1 MYRALKNFF
10 TSIKVAIVLLIILI
24 AASILGTLIP
34 QGRSAQEYL
43 VRYGQIGGLFQKLQF
58 TRLYQSVWYIAI
70 LALFSLNIIICTLV
84 RLSPKLHRA
93 FRPKCDLDPTSVQVL
108 KVKDRIKM
116 AQQPAWAAQAI
127 KAELGRHHYRVREHT
142 AEKKHCFL
150 ARKRILGIFG
160 SDVVHLGLLIIL
172 AGGIISGL
180 TGVRGSLTLSENQ
193 TLPVPEA
200 GFSVRLD
207 KFITDLY
214 PDGSV
219 KDWKSELTIIEGNK
233 PVLQK
238 SVEVN
243 HPLSYKGFVFYQSG
257 YGSDWENPELQVWLK
272 KKNDPGYLKTIW
284 LRVGQPTAVEGE
296 DLVLTAT
303 RFLPDFVLDEKNQPS
318 TRSLELNN
326 PAVLIQGERY
336 GAEVFSGWI
345 FAKFPDF
352 AQMHQAQEGEFKPE
366 LKDAKAQPYSVLQT
380 AKDPGVSL
388 IWVGCAV
395 LMLGLFLAFYWP
407 TREIR
412 LVLEES
418 QGKTEISAGG
428 ISAKSREVFQ
438 SEFDGIMS
446 ALRKTK

>member
-1 MYRALKNFF
+1 MFRALKNFF
-10 TSIKVAIVLLIILI
+10 TSIKVAIVLLILLI

-34 QGRSAQEYL
+34 QGRTGQEYL
-43 VRYGQIGGLFQKLQF
+43 VRYGQLGGLFQKLQF
-58 TRLYQSVWYIAI
+58 TRLYQSFWYIAI

-84 RLSPKLHRA
+84 RLSPKLRRS
-93 FRPKCDLDPTSVQVL
+93 FRPKCDLDPKSVQVL

-116 AQQPAWAAQAI
+116 ALAPAEAVQAI
-127 KAELGRHHYRVREHT
+127 KAELGRHHYRVREHS
-142 AEKKHCFL
+142 AEKKHCLL
-150 ARKRILGIFG
+150 ARKRVLGIFG
-160 SDVVHLGLLIIL
+160 SEVVHVGLLIIL

-180 TGVRGSLTLSENQ
+180 AGVRGSLTLSENQ
-193 TLPVPEA
+193 VLPVPQA

-207 KFITDLY
+207 KFITELY
-214 PDGSV
+214 TDGNV
-219 KDWKSELTIIEGNK
+219 KDWKSELTIIEGDK

-257 YGSDWENPELQVWLK
+257 YGSDWENPELEVWLK
-272 KKNDPGYLKTIW
+272 KKSDPGYVKNIR
-284 LRVGQPTAVEGE
+284 LRIGQPATVDGE
-296 DLVLTAT
+296 DLTLTAT

-318 TRSLELNN
+318 TRSLEPNN
-326 PAVLIQGERY
+326 PAVLIRGERA

-352 AQMHQAQEGEFKPE
+352 AQMHQAKESEFKPE
-366 LKDAKAQPYSVLQT
+366 LKDVKAPQYSVLQT

-388 IWVGCAV
+388 IWIGCAL
-395 LMLGLFLAFYWP
+395 LMLGLFIAFYWP

-418 QGKTEISAGG
+418 QGKTEIAAGG
-428 ISAKSREVFQ
+428 ISAKSQEAFQ
-438 SEFDGIMS
+438 SEFESIMN

>member
-1 MYRALKNFF
+1 MFKAVKNFF

-34 QGRSAQEYL
+34 QGRTGQEYL
-43 VRYGQIGGLFQKLQF
+43 VRYGQLGGIFQKLQF
-58 TRLYQSVWYIAI
+58 TRLYQSFWYIAI

-84 RLSPKLHRA
+84 RLSPKLHRV
-93 FRPKCDLDPTSVQVL
+93 FRPKCDLDPKSVQVL
-108 KVKDRIKM
+108 KVKDKIKM
-116 AQQPAWAAQAI
+116 ALAPPAAVQAV
-127 KAELGRHHYRVREHT
+127 KAELGHHHYRVREQA
-142 AEKKHCFL
+142 AEKKNCLL

-160 SDVVHLGLLIIL
+160 SDVVHVGLLIIL

-180 TGVRGSLTLSENQ
+180 AGVRGSLTLSENQ
-193 TLPVPEA
+193 TLPVPQA

-207 KFITDLY
+207 KFITELY
-214 PDGSV
+214 PDGNV
-219 KDWKSELTIIEGNK
+219 KDWKSELTIIEGDK
-233 PVLQK
+233 LVLQK

-257 YGSDWENPELQVWLK
+257 YGSDWEKPELQVWLK
-272 KKNDPGYLKTIW
+272 KKSDPGYIKTIW
-284 LRVGQPTAVEGE
+284 LRVGQPIAVEGE
-296 DLVLTAT
+296 DITLTAT

-318 TRSLELNN
+318 TRSLEPKN
-326 PAVLIQGERY
+326 PAALIRGER
-336 GAEVFSGWI
+336 GGTEVFSGWI

-352 AQMHQAQEGEFKPE
+352 AQMHQAQESEFKPE
-366 LKDAKAQPYSVLQT
+366 LKDVKAPQYSVLQT

-412 LVLEES
+412 FVLEES
-418 QGKTEISAGG
+418 QGKTEIAAGG
-428 ISAKSREVFQ
+428 ISAKSREAFQ
-438 SEFDGIMS
+438 TEFESIMS

>member
-1 MYRALKNFF
+1 MFKAVKNFF

-34 QGRSAQEYL
+34 QGRTGQEYL
-43 VRYGQIGGLFQKLQF
+43 VRYGQLGGIFQKLQF
-58 TRLYQSVWYIAI
+58 TRLYQSFWYIAI

-84 RLSPKLHRA
+84 RLSPKLHRV
-93 FRPKCDLDPTSVQVL
+93 FRPKCDLDPKSVQVL
-108 KVKDRIKM
+108 KVKDKIKM
-116 AQQPAWAAQAI
+116 ALAPPAAVQAV
-127 KAELGRHHYRVREHT
+127 KAELGHHHYRVREQA
-142 AEKKHCFL
+142 AEKKNCLL

-160 SDVVHLGLLIIL
+160 SDVVHVGLLIIL

-180 TGVRGSLTLSENQ
+180 AGVRGSLILSENQ
-193 TLPVPEA
+193 TLPVPQA

-207 KFITDLY
+207 KFITELY
-214 PDGSV
+214 PDGNV
-219 KDWKSELTIIEGNK
+219 KDWKSELTIIEGDK

-257 YGSDWENPELQVWLK
+257 YGSDWEKPELEVWLK
-272 KKNDPGYLKTIW
+272 KKSDSGYLKKIL
-284 LRVGQPTAVEGE
+284 LRIGQPAAVEGE
-296 DLVLTAT
+296 DITLTAT

-318 TRSLELNN
+318 TRSLEPKN
-326 PAVLIQGERY
+326 PAALIRGER
-336 GAEVFSGWI
+336 GGTEVFSGWI

-352 AQMHQAQEGEFKPE
+352 AQMHQAQESEFKPE
-366 LKDAKAQPYSVLQT
+366 LKDVKAPQYSVLQT

-412 LVLEES
+412 FVLEES
-418 QGKTEISAGG
+418 QGKTEIAAGG
-428 ISAKSREVFQ
+428 ISAKSREAFQ
-438 SEFDGIMS
+438 TEFESIMS

>member
-1 MYRALKNFF
+1 MLKAIKNFF

-34 QGRSAQEYL
+34 QGRTGQEYL
-43 VRYGQIGGLFQKLQF
+43 VRYGQLGGLLQRLQF
-58 TRLYQSVWYIAI
+58 TRLYQSFWYIAI

-93 FRPKCDLDPTSVQVL
+93 FRPKCDLDPKSVQVL
-108 KVKDRIKM
+108 KVKDKIKM
-116 AQQPAWAAQAI
+116 AQPPAWAVQAV
-127 KAELGRHHYRVREHT
+127 KAELSRHHYHVREHA
-142 AEKKHCFL
+142 AEKKYCLL

-160 SDVVHLGLLIIL
+160 SDVVHVGLLIIL
-172 AGGIISGL
+172 AGGILSGL
-180 TGVRGSLTLSENQ
+180 AGVRGSLTLSENQ

-207 KFITDLY
+207 KFITELY
-214 PDGSV
+214 PDGNV
-219 KDWKSELTIIEGNK
+219 KDWKSDLTIIDGDK

-257 YGSDWENPELQVWLK
+257 YGSDWENPELEVWLK
-272 KKNDPGYLKTIW
+272 KKSDPGYLKTLW
-284 LRVGQPTAVEGE
+284 LRVGQPAAVEGK
-296 DLVLTAT
+296 DITLTAT

-326 PAVLIQGERY
+326 PAALIRGERA
-336 GAEVFSGWI
+336 GTELFSGWI

-352 AQMHQAQEGEFKPE
+352 AQMHQAQESEFKPE
-366 LKDAKAQPYSVLQT
+366 LKDVKAPPYSVLQT

-388 IWVGCAV
+388 IWIGCAM
-395 LMLGLFLAFYWP
+395 LMVGLFLAFYWP
-407 TREIR
+407 TREVR
-412 LVLEES
+412 FVLEES
-418 QGKTEISAGG
+418 QGKTEIAAGG
-428 ISAKSREVFQ
+428 ISAKSREAFQ
-438 SEFDGIMS
+438 TEFDSIMS

>member
-1 MYRALKNFF
+1 MVRALKNFF
-10 TSIKVAIVLLIILI
+10 TSIKVAIVLLILLI

-34 QGRSAQEYL
+34 QGRTGQEYL
-43 VRYGQIGGLFQKLQF
+43 VRYGQLGGLFQKLQF
-58 TRLYQSVWYIAI
+58 TRLYQSFWYIAI

-84 RLSPKLHRA
+84 RLSPKFRRA
-93 FRPKCDLDPTSVQVL
+93 LRPKCDFDPKSVLVL
-108 KVKDRIKM
+108 KVKDKIKM
-116 AQQPAWAAQAI
+116 ALAPDAAVRAAQ
-127 KAELGRHHYRVREHT
+127 AELGRHHYRVREHA
-142 AEKKHCFL
+142 AEKRLCLL

-160 SDVVHLGLLIIL
+160 SDVVHVGLLIIL

-180 TGVRGSLTLSENQ
+180 AGVRGSLTLSENQ
-193 TLPVPEA
+193 TLPVPQA

-207 KFITDLY
+207 KFTTEFY
-214 PDGSV
+214 PDGNI
-219 KDWKSELTIIEGNK
+219 KDWKSNLTIIDGDK

-257 YGSDWENPELQVWLK
+257 YGSNWENPELEVWLK
-272 KKNDPGYLKTIW
+272 KKSDLGYLKNIR
-284 LRVGQPTAVEGE
+284 LRIGQPATVDGE
-296 DLVLTAT
+296 DLTLTAT

-318 TRSLELNN
+318 TRSLEPNN
-326 PAVLIQGERY
+326 PAVLIRGERA

-352 AQMHQAQEGEFKPE
+352 AQMHQAKESEFKPE
-366 LKDAKAQPYSVLQT
+366 LKDVKAPQYSVLQT

-395 LMLGLFLAFYWP
+395 LMLGLFIAFYWP

-418 QGKTEISAGG
+418 QGKTEIAAGG
-428 ISAKSREVFQ
+428 ISAKSQEGFQ
-438 SEFDGIMS
+438 SEFERIMN
-446 ALRKTK
+446 ALRKIR

>member
-1 MYRALKNFF
+1 MLRALKNFF
-10 TSIKVAIVLLIILI
+10 TSIKVAIVLLILLI

-34 QGRSAQEYL
+34 QGRTGQEYL
-43 VRYGQIGGLFQKLQF
+43 VRYGQLGGLFEKLQF
-58 TRLYQSVWYIAI
+58 TRLYQSFWYIAI
-70 LALFSLNIIICTLV
+70 LALFSLNIIVCTLV
-84 RLSPKLHRA
+84 RLSPKLRRI
-93 FRPKCDLDPTSVQVL
+93 FRPKCDLDPKSIQVL

-116 AQQPAWAAQAI
+116 ALAPAAARQAV
-127 KAELGRHHYRVREHT
+127 KAILGRYHYRVREHT
-142 AEKKHCFL
+142 AEKGCCLL
-150 ARKRILGIFG
+150 ARKRILGVLG
-160 SDVVHLGLLIIL
+160 SAVVHVGLLVIL

-180 TGVRGSLTLSENQ
+180 AGVRGSLTLSENQ
-193 TLPVPEA
+193 TLPVPQA

-207 KFITDLY
+207 KFITEFY
-214 PDGSV
+214 PDGNV
-219 KDWKSELTIIEGNK
+219 KDWKSNLTILDGDK

-257 YGSDWENPELQVWLK
+257 YGSNWQNPELEVWLK
-272 KKNDPGYLKTIW
+272 KKSDPGYLKNIR
-284 LRVGQPTAVEGE
+284 LRIGQPAAVDGE
-296 DLVLTAT
+296 DLSLTAT

-318 TRSLELNN
+318 TRSLEPNN
-326 PAVLIQGERY
+326 PAVLIRGERA

-352 AQMHQAQEGEFKPE
+352 AQMHQAQESEFKPE
-366 LKDAKAQPYSVLQT
+366 LKDVKAPQYSVLQT

-407 TREIR
+407 TREVR
-412 LVLEES
+412 FVLEES

-428 ISAKSREVFQ
+428 ISAKSQEAFQ
-438 SEFDGIMS
+438 SEFERIMN
-446 ALRKTK
+446 ALRKTR